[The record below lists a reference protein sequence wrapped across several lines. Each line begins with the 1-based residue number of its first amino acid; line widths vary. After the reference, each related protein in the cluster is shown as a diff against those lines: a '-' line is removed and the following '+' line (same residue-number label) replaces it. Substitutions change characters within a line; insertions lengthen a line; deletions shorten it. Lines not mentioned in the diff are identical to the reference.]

1 MRLFLLLIF
10 LAAACDSQ
18 PQPGAEGSDPAAQ
31 LRVPPPPPQLCDEA
45 RKALERL
52 GAKGAIEYDDQGTAT
67 VPLEI
72 WGALKERRSE
82 FARTLAIHAACAHPD
97 GAAERIVRIR
107 SESGVMMM
115 EATIPM
121 VFGLGALPEE

>member
-1 MRLFLLLIF
+1 MRPFLVLTF
-10 LAAACDSQ
+10 LAAACGSQ
-18 PQPGAEGSDPAAQ
+18 PQPGVEEADPADAV
-31 LRVPPPPPQLCDEA
+31 RVPPPPPQLCDES
-45 RKALERL
+45 RKALEKL

-72 WGALKERRSE
+72 WGALKERRSD

-115 EATIPM
+115 EATIQM